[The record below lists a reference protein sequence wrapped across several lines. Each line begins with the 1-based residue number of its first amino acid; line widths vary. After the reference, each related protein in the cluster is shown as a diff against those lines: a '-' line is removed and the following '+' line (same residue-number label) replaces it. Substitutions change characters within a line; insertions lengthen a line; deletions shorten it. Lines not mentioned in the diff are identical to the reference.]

1 MEREFTPLAIQTAS
15 KSTLEAQLSNTDPLW
30 TVDEVAVYL
39 RMKPETI
46 RAMARRGELPAVKVG
61 KFWRFKCSALK
72 ELVQGG

>member
-1 MEREFTPLAIQTAS
+1 MGREFTPLAMQTAS
-15 KSTLEAQLSNTDPLW
+15 KSTSEAQLSNTDPLW

-61 KFWRFKCSALK
+61 KFWRFKRSAIK
-72 ELVQGG
+72 DLVQGS